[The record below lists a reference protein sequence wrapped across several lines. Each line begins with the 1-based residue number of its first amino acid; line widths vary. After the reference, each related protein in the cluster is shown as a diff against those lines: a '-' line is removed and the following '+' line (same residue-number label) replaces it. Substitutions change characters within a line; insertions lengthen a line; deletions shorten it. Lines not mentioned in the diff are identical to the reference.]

1 MRERSNVFLSF
12 SVYACLL
19 PCKCM
24 KKDTV
29 CIKTN
34 VEKFLQAFF
43 FAYLCN
49 AVKILWHKHLFYH

>member
-1 MRERSNVFLSF
+1 MRERFFVFLSF

-19 PCKCM
+19 HDKCM
-24 KKDTV
+24 KKETV
-29 CIKTN
+29 CTKTN

-49 AVKILWHKHLFYH
+49 AV